1 MNAIS
6 LNHTPAATGSYSL
19 TLREIASWS
28 SPFDQH
34 NLAPIRAGIPAL
46 QRGLVWTPQQ
56 IEILWDS
63 LLRGFP
69 VGAFVVCPCIA
80 TQAKVQDSSITHHL
94 LDGQQRCNAIG
105 VGFSDPFAPDHKG
118 VASSGSVLWLDLSP
132 EIPANSTRE
141 FLVRVTTSSH
151 PWGYDRSDSAWRLP
165 AREIRES
172 LRSFSPDTAQPNHRP
187 APGQIPPYCAKAP
200 VPLAWLM
207 DAGMD
212 ADASNEGEFWARIGQ
227 KLPDAPE
234 WLKSADVFLSDQNPG
249 ACKQRNRIFQAVLR
263 AHSLRVVALNAP
275 DSLIEETLAERAGD
289 GRVEDIASVEH
300 LFQRLNQQG
309 TRLDGEELAYSMIKA
324 YWPVLAQPIEEMNTK
339 RMPASRLV
347 MLGVRAALARKNPP
361 RFPASPSVSAVRKL
375 ASSGDEQSIFSF
387 IASSLGPLCSWID
400 ACLRYDGTT
409 NPDGLPPVLLS
420 SVARNS
426 PDVYALL
433 LVLADRLSQNQTG
446 ENVIEPWR
454 KPFFS
459 LATRLH
465 WFSINQHEA
474 VQQIYAALR
483 EDISPASIFTT
494 LEKVTEAKMICR
506 LPSPE
511 ELAAFTT
518 PPISDFADWAWWKFI
533 HIEGDLSGG
542 NELRRAL
549 WEKFLDLRG
558 NRELLLYA
566 QRHFLCRRFPDY
578 DPSRRDL
585 WEDHN
590 RPWDFDHILASVHVR
605 NKKGHNKFQKFAYQW
620 LNTIGNLRAVSFE
633 ENRSDSAELAA
644 SKITTP
650 EQLAD
655 SFLLPQEVSGFSIP
669 QVIDS
674 ESDASQFAKTCQT
687 RMARIYAEWFKALS

>member
-1 MNAIS
+1 MNAIT
-6 LNHTPAATGSYSL
+6 LDQTAAATCSYSL

-28 SPFDQH
+28 SPVDQH
-34 NLAPIRAGIPAL
+34 NPAPIRAGIPAL
-46 QRGLVWTPQQ
+46 QRGLVWKPQQ

-80 TQAKVQDSSITHHL
+80 TQTKSQDSSITHHL

-105 VGFSDPFAPDHKG
+105 IGFSDPFSAAHQS
-118 VASSGSVLWLDLSP
+118 ASSGSVLWLDLNP

-141 FLVRVTTSSH
+141 FLARVTTSSH

-172 LRSFSPDTAQPNHRP
+172 LQSFTPDAAQQTHRP
-187 APGQIPPYCAKAP
+187 APGQIPPYSAKAP

-207 DAGMD
+207 EAGMG
-212 ADASNEGEFWARIGQ
+212 ADASNEGEFWERIGQ
-227 KLPDAPE
+227 KLATAPE
-234 WLKSADVFLSDQNPG
+234 WLKPASVFLDDQSPG

-324 YWPVLAQPIEEMNTK
+324 YWPMLAQPIEEMNTK

-347 MLGVRAALARKNPP
+347 MLGVRAAFARKNPARLP
-361 RFPASPSVSAVRKL
+361 SSPSVSAVRNL
-375 ASSGDEQSIFSF
+375 ASSADEKSIFPF

-400 ACLRYDGTT
+400 SCLGYDGAT
-409 NPDGLPPVLLS
+409 NSGGLPPVLLS

-433 LVLADRLSQNQTG
+433 LVLADRLSQNSSG
-446 ENVIEPWR
+446 VNEVEPWR
-454 KPFFS
+454 KPLFS

-483 EDISPASIFTT
+483 EDVSPAIIFTT
-494 LEKVTEAKMICR
+494 LEAVTEAKMVCR

-511 ELAAFTT
+511 ELADFTT
-518 PPISDFADWAWWKFI
+518 PPLSDFADWAWWKFI
-533 HIEGDLSGG
+533 HKGDTTG
-542 NELRRAL
+542 NERLQAL
-549 WEKFLDLRG
+549 WGKLLDLRG

-590 RPWDFDHILASVHVR
+590 RPWDFDHILASAHVR
-605 NKKGHNKFQKFAYQW
+605 NKRGHKFQKFANEW

-633 ENRSDSAELAA
+633 ENRSDSAELA
-644 SKITTP
+644 SGKITTP
-650 EQLAD
+650 EQIAD
-655 SFLLPQEVSGFSIP
+655 SFLLPQEIPGFSIP

-674 ESDASQFAKTCQT
+674 ESDASQFAKICQA
-687 RMARIYAEWFKALS
+687 RIARIYAEWFKRLP